1 MQTIPKINQYS
12 VYAVCLIPLALLT
25 GPFLPDL
32 IVSLL
37 SLVFIYILTIT
48 RDTKYICNYFSYFF
62 FSFCIYLIFNSLISD
77 YLIFSLKSSL
87 FYFRFGL
94 FSLFIWYLIDNDKEF
109 LNKFTLFLIIAFFI
123 AIVSGVY
130 QYIYSETIFGN
141 KPQDNRLLL
150 LFSDNEALGQ
160 WLSRL
165 FPLLV
170 ALLVL
175 NFKPQFSYYS
185 IIFLLLISIDTLVY
199 LSGERTSLGLMFA
212 SSLFIILLMKK
223 LRLFRLITILF
234 SIFIIVMISIL
245 NPEIKERNIDYTI
258 EQLGLDDDNKK
269 VYIFSP
275 LHENYIRTSLKM
287 FNDNKLF
294 GVGTNNYRNFC
305 DKEKYKLDHK
315 SCSTHPHHNYIQVL
329 AESGIIGFIFFLS
342 IILYFMIKTLSYIY
356 YSFKKI
362 SYLNDY
368 QVCLIACFL
377 CTFLPTLPTMNFFN
391 NWINIIYYLPLG
403 FYLQSLYNKKKQI
416 NIS

>member
-1 MQTIPKINQYS
+1 
-12 VYAVCLIPLALLT
+12 
-25 GPFLPDL
+25 
-32 IVSLL
+32 
-37 SLVFIYILTIT
+37 
-48 RDTKYICNYFSYFF
+48 
-62 FSFCIYLIFNSLISD
+62 
-77 YLIFSLKSSL
+77 
-87 FYFRFGL
+87 
-94 FSLFIWYLIDNDKEF
+94 
-109 LNKFTLFLIIAFFI
+109 
-123 AIVSGVY
+123 
-130 QYIYSETIFGN
+130 
-141 KPQDNRLLL
+141 
-150 LFSDNEALGQ
+150 
-160 WLSRL
+160 
-165 FPLLV
+165 
-170 ALLVL
+170 
-175 NFKPQFSYYS
+175 
-185 IIFLLLISIDTLVY
+185 
-199 LSGERTSLGLMFA
+199 
-212 SSLFIILLMKK
+212 
-223 LRLFRLITILF
+223 
-234 SIFIIVMISIL
+234 MISIL